1 MRLVAKRVSGQGV
14 LELRH
19 RRQIA
24 GVHGLDRLDLLA
36 EHQPNAG
43 EPLAAVAIEVP
54 QVVVVLENTRDDLEI
69 TDSAG
74 KGVGDGLVYEQ

>member
-1 MRLVAKRVSGQGV
+1 MRLGAGRGSGQRD

-24 GVHGLDRLDLLA
+24 GVHGLDRLNLLA
-36 EHQPNAG
+36 EQQPDAG

-54 QVVVVLENTRDDLEI
+54 QVVVVFENARDDLEV

-74 KGVGDGLVYEQ
+74 KSVGDGLVYEQ